1 MVNDPRQRF
10 LFAGHFPGRPAAG
23 HRRVPI
29 FWFSSSGPYCCP
41 KRRGII
47 GPDGKDIDYCRDF
60 FTQNI
65 PLRRLAA
72 ARRAVVDLAHIL
84 SRRGICL
91 ADGLSYRHLFR
102 RYSVQFETGGSFRW
116 LLDGT
121 LLDRLVMNEM
131 PLALFISA
139 EIIGRHIN
147 GEPAAQLKR
156 RSPGRHTRQ
165 NNS

>member
-1 MVNDPRQRF
+1 MGLTEKTSTIAATF
-10 LFAGHFPGRPAAG
+10 LRKIFLYGDWQLLGALLLISLIFFPGAAFASPM
-23 HRRVPI
+23 VYLIVI
-29 FWFSSSGPYCCP
+29 FF
-41 KRRGII
+41 
-47 GPDGKDIDYCRDF
+47 
-60 FTQNI
+60 
-65 PLRRLAA
+65 
-72 ARRAVVDLAHIL
+72 VDIL
-84 SRRGICL
+84 SV
-91 ADGLSYRHLFR
+91 F
-102 RYSVQFETGGSFRW
+102 VQFETGGSFRW